1 MKPIRMF
8 AATGMLGYGY
18 AEESI
23 ETALSMDL
31 DLIAADAGSMDPGP
45 YYLGAGVPFVSRSA
59 AKRDLELMLE
69 AGVSCGIPIV
79 VGSAGGG
86 GRLLLLVELP

>member
-23 ETALSMDL
+23 ECASGWTS
-31 DLIAADAGSMDPGP
+31 I
-45 YYLGAGVPFVSRSA
+45 
-59 AKRDLELMLE
+59 
-69 AGVSCGIPIV
+69 
-79 VGSAGGG
+79 
-86 GRLLLLVELP
+86 

>member
-31 DLIAADAGSMDPGP
+31 DLIAPTRARWIRDP
-45 YYLGAGVPFVSRSA
+45 
-59 AKRDLELMLE
+59 
-69 AGVSCGIPIV
+69 IT
-79 VGSAGGG
+79 
-86 GRLLLLVELP
+86 